1 LIELKQ
7 VENLIINNTKK
18 RGIIMAQDPIL
29 ENDTMEPQEEMTVT
43 LTLDDGSEL
52 ECVVLTIFT
61 AGERDY
67 IALLPM
73 EGPEAEEGEVYLYR
87 YNETEDGQPDLENI
101 EDDDEYEIVADAFD
115 EMLDDAEYDEVVGD
129 DEE

>member
-1 LIELKQ
+1 
-7 VENLIINNTKK
+7 
-18 RGIIMAQDPIL
+18 MAEDQKL
-29 ENDTMEPQEEMTVT
+29 ENGGMEEQEEMTVT

-52 ECVVLTIFT
+52 ECVVLTIFS

-73 EGPEAEEGEVYLYR
+73 EGAESEEGEVYLYR
-87 YNETEDGQPDLENI
+87 YSESEDGQPNLANI

-115 EMLDDAEYDEVVGD
+115 ELLDDAEYDELVGE
-129 DEE
+129 DE

>member
-1 LIELKQ
+1 
-7 VENLIINNTKK
+7 
-18 RGIIMAQDPIL
+18 MAQDPNL
-29 ENDTMEPQEEMTVT
+29 VNEEMESQEEMTVT

-61 AGERDY
+61 AAERDY

-87 YNETEDGQPDLENI
+87 YSESEDGQPDLQNI
-101 EDDDEYEIVADAFD
+101 ENDDEYEIVADAFD
-115 EMLDDAEYDEVVGD
+115 QLLDEAEYDEVVGE